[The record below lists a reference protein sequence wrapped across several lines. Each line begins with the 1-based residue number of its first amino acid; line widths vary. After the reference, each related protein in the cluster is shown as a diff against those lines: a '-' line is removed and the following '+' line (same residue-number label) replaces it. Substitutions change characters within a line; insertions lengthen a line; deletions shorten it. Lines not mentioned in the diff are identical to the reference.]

1 MNRTSIN
8 YLYRFLLAFSG
19 LLFHYLIAAQPSVKG
34 HTPEL
39 YGIFNNSLTL
49 ETRIVPIFIA
59 GMEIVNNNHAE
70 GFQIPEEK
78 FSRTVGEYYGSA
90 SLAGDPNTGQFFY
103 ANKSGESPALWVIS
117 AAGEHEKLKTPLKKL
132 KGHCFTK
139 MAMGPDGFVYAISTG
154 IKHGDLP
161 GENKT
166 LVVRFKPA
174 NGHASET
181 VEIVGYLSAKD
192 GYHNVSTY
200 SGDMAFSA
208 AGDLF
213 IFGTTLDTAI
223 NYYTGAHIYKIASA
237 DLRQM
242 NNKAPI
248 PIKYIGDISG
258 MGVQTGIDSTII
270 TGIAFQSDG
279 SFVLSAIDKYTN
291 TRVHFYR
298 GTSLA
303 NTTKVLPVKLDFDL
317 PPGFVISDLTSFSLP
332 VVKVIQQK
340 KPANTKIVTKLPE
353 NNWEKSVTLSRVS
366 Y

>member
-1 MNRTSIN
+1 MKRTPIN
-8 YLYRFLLAFSG
+8 YLYRILLTFSG
-19 LLFHYLIAAQPSVKG
+19 LFCHYLIVAQPSAKG
-34 HTPEL
+34 HTNQL
-39 YGIFNNSLTL
+39 YGIFNNSETQ
-49 ETRIVPIFIA
+49 ETRIVPIFSA
-59 GMEIVNNNHAE
+59 GMEIATENQAA

-78 FSRTVGEYYGSA
+78 FTRSVGDWYGSA
-90 SLAGDPNTGQFFY
+90 SLAGDPRTGQFYY
-103 ANKSGESPALWVIS
+103 ADKSGESPALWMLS
-117 AAGEHEKLKTPLKKL
+117 AAGEHARLKAPVKNLQ
-132 KGHCFTK
+132 GHCFTK

-154 IKHGDLP
+154 LGQIDLRR
-161 GENKT
+161 EKET

-174 NGHASET
+174 DSQASGT
-181 VEIVGYLSAKD
+181 VEVVGYISGKE

-223 NYYTGAHIYKIASA
+223 NYYTGAHIFKIASA
-237 DLRQM
+237 DLRQTK
-242 NNKAPI
+242 NKAPV

-270 TGIAFQSDG
+270 TGVAFQSDG

-298 GTSLA
+298 GTTLT
-303 NTTKVLPVKLDFDL
+303 NTTKVSPVKLDYNL
-317 PPGFVISDLTSFSLP
+317 PPGFVISDLTSFSHP

-340 KPANTKIVTKLPE
+340 KPANTKIVTKVPE
-353 NNWEKSVTLSRVS
+353 NDWEKSVTLTRSS